1 VRLLNRLG
9 AFLDGASKLLCDL
22 GGALLLLTGV
32 LINVEV
38 FTRYGLGRSTLIAD
52 EYSEYLFVWM
62 TLLAFSYALRT
73 EQFLRVEVLVTR
85 LPGRWRSGSQMIA
98 AAAGLFVSLVLAFA
112 CLGLVGSNLR
122 FGSVSIQPSQTPLWI
137 PQLVLPAGLLWLA
150 LNYADL
156 AIREAVRLRMRS

>member
-1 VRLLNRLG
+1 MRLLDRLG
-9 AFLDGASKLLCDL
+9 AFLDAASKLLCDV

-73 EQFLRVEVLVTR
+73 AS
-85 LPGRWRSGSQMIA
+85 GWRSWSHGFR
-98 AAAGLFVSLVLAFA
+98 AGGAQVP
-112 CLGLVGSNLR
+112 R
-122 FGSVSIQPSQTPLWI
+122 
-137 PQLVLPAGLLWLA
+137 
-150 LNYADL
+150 
-156 AIREAVRLRMRS
+156 

>member
-1 VRLLNRLG
+1 
-9 AFLDGASKLLCDL
+9 
-22 GGALLLLTGV
+22 
-32 LINVEV
+32 
-38 FTRYGLGRSTLIAD
+38 
-52 EYSEYLFVWM
+52 
-62 TLLAFSYALRT
+62 
-73 EQFLRVEVLVTR
+73 
-85 LPGRWRSGSQMIA
+85 MIA

-156 AIREAVRLRMRS
+156 AIREAVQLRMRS